1 MKIDTAKFE
10 EIIENITK
18 NINLYERIQ
27 LYNNHYTLFLANG
40 EILNI
45 KFLRNNIPH
54 LLGVNIDY
62 LKLSNKFKPNA
73 SYYDNLNYFVENS
86 FNFRKLVNEGSMSY
100 SLMFSSYVDE
110 KNYAFEKN
118 SKIRTDDMF
127 YIVKYDR
134 EKTYKIEP
142 KADICEYYI
151 IRRSNNKYYV
161 LGLMKNENLYLPV
174 SSRVYDDEEN
184 FDNFMARIANKQE
197 ITYAYS
203 MSVKNK
209 YGNYNEN
216 FVVNINE
223 KEKLINRVI
232 KASEKYDATAS
243 VVKDYSYFLNRYKNE
258 KENYKTNITI
268 LSLLSDS
275 IKSGNV
281 FEVSSID
288 EMLGNFE
295 LNDDIK
301 ELINVCNNMLCGSH
315 NNEMALNS
323 YSEIEQENKTIKQEL
338 ITLRNEVAKLADENE
353 SLKNSNSEYD
363 EQLKIYDEA
372 YQKVAELKKS
382 KPKY

>member
-27 LYNNHYTLFLANG
+27 FYNNHYALFLANG

-54 LLGVNIDY
+54 LLGVDIDY

-73 SYYDNLNYFVENS
+73 SYYDNLNYFLENS
-86 FNFRKLVNEGSMSY
+86 FNFRKLVNKGSMSY
-100 SLMFSSYVDE
+100 SSMFSSYVDE

-118 SKIRTDDMF
+118 AKIRTDDMF

-174 SSRVYDDEEN
+174 SSRMYDDEEN
-184 FDNFMARIANKQE
+184 FDKFMARIANKQE

-203 MSVKNK
+203 M
-209 YGNYNEN
+209 
-216 FVVNINE
+216 
-223 KEKLINRVI
+223 RV
-232 KASEKYDATAS
+232 
-243 VVKDYSYFLNRYKNE
+243 
-258 KENYKTNITI
+258 
-268 LSLLSDS
+268 
-275 IKSGNV
+275 
-281 FEVSSID
+281 
-288 EMLGNFE
+288 
-295 LNDDIK
+295 
-301 ELINVCNNMLCGSH
+301 
-315 NNEMALNS
+315 
-323 YSEIEQENKTIKQEL
+323 
-338 ITLRNEVAKLADENE
+338 
-353 SLKNSNSEYD
+353 
-363 EQLKIYDEA
+363 
-372 YQKVAELKKS
+372 
-382 KPKY
+382 